1 MKKKLQHIC
10 FVLLVTS
17 TSAYGGS
24 CWDAKPDFDSCKL
37 KAEQGDPDAQMLLG
51 LVFKTERIPQDYQE
65 DIKWYKKAAE
75 QGVTQAQ
82 NNLGWMYEHGQGV
95 QLNFEEAAKWYK
107 KSADQG
113 NTSAQYNLGTMYDK
127 GQGVPQNY
135 VIAYMFY
142 NLAALNGNEQAK
154 TSKDLISRKMTP
166 LQKKEAVNIT
176 THKIKNNQ

>member
-75 QGVTQAQ
+75 QGV
-82 NNLGWMYEHGQGV
+82 
-95 QLNFEEAAKWYK
+95 
-107 KSADQG
+107 
-113 NTSAQYNLGTMYDK
+113 
-127 GQGVPQNY
+127 PQNY

-142 NLAALNGNEQAK
+142 NLAALSGNEQAK
-154 TSKDLISRKMTP
+154 IRKDLISRKMTP

>member
-75 QGVTQAQ
+75 QGLPNAQLLLGILYKNRGGVTR
-82 NNLGWMYEHGQGV
+82 N
-95 QLNFEEAAKWYK
+95 
-107 KSADQG
+107 
-113 NTSAQYNLGTMYDK
+113 YNYAI
-127 GQGVPQNY
+127 N
-135 VIAYMFY
+135 
-142 NLAALNGNEQAK
+142 
-154 TSKDLISRKMTP
+154 
-166 LQKKEAVNIT
+166 
-176 THKIKNNQ
+176 